1 MDAMQGLFAVSNDV
15 MPGHTT
21 AGMSDDA
28 MPLPLTGGNDPF
40 AFYVTMSSHHDQH
53 SPYESY

>member
-1 MDAMQGLFAVSNDV
+1 MDTMQSLPAVSNDV

-28 MPLPLTGGNDPF
+28 TPPPLTSGDDPF
-40 AFYVTMSSHHDQH
+40 AFYVATSSHHDQH
-53 SPYESY
+53 RPYESY